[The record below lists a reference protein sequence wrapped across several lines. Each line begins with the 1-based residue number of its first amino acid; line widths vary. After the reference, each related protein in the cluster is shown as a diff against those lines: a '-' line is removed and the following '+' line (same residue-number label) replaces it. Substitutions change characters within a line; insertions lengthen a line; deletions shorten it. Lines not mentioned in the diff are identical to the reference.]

1 MMIDDEHH
9 EHHEHHDHH
18 EHHEHDEL
26 DEHYNRDEHDDK
38 DEDEDEAW
46 YHGPGDDLKANRI
59 KSCQCPKH
67 ELVFLQQIPNYPKIC
82 LKSIDGH
89 EAQQNMIYRGDIR
102 HDTPVCCASQMVAQ
116 MCDNLGDSEVTACRY
131 C

>member
-1 MMIDDEHH
+1 MIDD

-18 EHHEHDEL
+18 EHHEHDEH

-38 DEDEDEAW
+38 DEDEDEDEAW

>member
-1 MMIDDEHH
+1 MMIDD

-18 EHHEHDEL
+18 EHHEHDEH

-38 DEDEDEAW
+38 DEDEDEDEAW